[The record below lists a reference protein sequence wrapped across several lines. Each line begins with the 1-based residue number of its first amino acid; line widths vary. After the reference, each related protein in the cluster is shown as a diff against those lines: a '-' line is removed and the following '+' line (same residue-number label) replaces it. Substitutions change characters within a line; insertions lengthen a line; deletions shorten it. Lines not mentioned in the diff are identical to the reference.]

1 MECRGTE
8 KLVCGLDLETWNIG
22 ERQRRGEEEKRKV
35 RCHRALSVDLL
46 LSMYFMDQG
55 DAGQGFREVGVC
67 GVEGGVM
74 LVQLLRVCV
83 PHHVPSHCRVTS
95 RHLPVLGSAAEAPG
109 LLSYL

>member
-1 MECRGTE
+1 MSGGRDRESE
-8 KLVCGLDLETWNIG
+8 L
-22 ERQRRGEEEKRKV
+22 GEEECVWGKAVSEQGEESRN
-35 RCHRALSVDLL
+35 L
-46 LSMYFMDQG
+46 G